1 MTNTEHLSVLKFSFE
16 IKFCLSMLNWMD
28 YPRFRPSYSCRPY
41 SCPPYSCR
49 DRFMSKM
56 TDSCLALFM
65 SKPFHAQKGLIHV
78 WPYSCPTLFMPR
90 RPIHVRPC
98 SCPTPFMPRR
108 PIHVRP
114 YSCPTPFMSKR
125 SRGEK
130 SERQLNSCH
139 ETSAVHWRD
148 LTRSVVGTDF
158 SSQDSDELRRA
169 QARFLTVATSG
180 LAVLLL
186 LIAIQ

>member
-1 MTNTEHLSVLKFSFE
+1 MLRICQENVKKFSVCGDCKGKHTTQRWLQYS
-16 IKFCLSMLNWMD
+16 ISKD

-49 DRFMSKM
+49 DRFRSNR

-98 SCPTPFMPRR
+98 SCPTLFMSRR

-114 YSCPTPFMSKR
+114 CSCPSPFMSKR
-125 SRGEK
+125 SF
-130 SERQLNSCH
+130 SCL
-139 ETSAVHWRD
+139 TIKRANLRLPD
-148 LTRSVVGTDF
+148 LTY
-158 SSQDSDELRRA
+158 L
-169 QARFLTVATSG
+169 
-180 LAVLLL
+180 
-186 LIAIQ
+186 

>member
-1 MTNTEHLSVLKFSFE
+1 MQLVMFLISRFWSTAVKFFKCFPTSVAAALMS
-16 IKFCLSMLNWMD
+16 WRD

-49 DRFMSKM
+49 DRFRSNR

-125 SRGEK
+125 SF
-130 SERQLNSCH
+130 SCL
-139 ETSAVHWRD
+139 TIKRANLRLPD
-148 LTRSVVGTDF
+148 LTY
-158 SSQDSDELRRA
+158 L
-169 QARFLTVATSG
+169 
-180 LAVLLL
+180 
-186 LIAIQ
+186 